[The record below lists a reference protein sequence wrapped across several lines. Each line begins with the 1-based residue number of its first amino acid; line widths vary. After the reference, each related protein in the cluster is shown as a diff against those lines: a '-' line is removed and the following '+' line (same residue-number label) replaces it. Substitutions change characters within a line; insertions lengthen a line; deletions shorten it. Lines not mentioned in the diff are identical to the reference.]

1 MLRAE
6 AWFVKY
12 GYLFIALNRFL
23 PGVRSVISVVAGV
36 LQLKPYKVAILA
48 LLSGALWN
56 LIWMLMGY
64 TLGNNWEKVTER
76 ISDIMIRYNA
86 AALLLLIMV
95 GLFIFIRKR
104 R

>member
-1 MLRAE
+1 
-6 AWFVKY
+6 
-12 GYLFIALNRFL
+12 
-23 PGVRSVISVVAGV
+23 
-36 LQLKPYKVAILA
+36 LA

-76 ISDIMIRYNA
+76 ISEIMIRYNLA
-86 AALLLLIMV
+86 VLLLISMV
-95 GLFIFIRKR
+95 VLFVFIRKR